1 MTLNDYSDGLHKDD
15 KALVPGNRKELLI
28 NDPNAMRK
36 IRDNYERYHNMIT
49 LDDKNMIADFKP
61 SQEDLKTAQET
72 MLTSMQHREEPYIAG
87 GVNDWIKNAKPGD
100 FISYS
105 PPDYSWQKDALKQ
118 PLDFTYRPIHIPKEI
133 ANDMLIHN
141 ISFTFLEKLDMAWL
155 VIKKAPAL
163 IKGIYI
169 IYSSFERFKM
179 SNDLKTTIMSVIQGI
194 LVILGVFGVSISPEN
209 TEIILQFVG
218 TLFAVLTM
226 IKGWFTNKPDKPKE
240 V

>member
-1 MTLNDYSDGLHKDD
+1 MTLNDYSDGLHEND
-15 KALVPGNRKELLI
+15 KVLVPGSRKEFLI
-28 NDPNAMRK
+28 NDPSAMREL
-36 IRDNYERYHNMIT
+36 RDDYERYHNMIT
-49 LDDKNMIADFKP
+49 LDDKGMMKD
-61 SQEDLKTAQET
+61 S
-72 MLTSMQHREEPYIAG
+72 
-87 GVNDWIKNAKPGD
+87 KPGD

-118 PLDFTYRPIHIPKEI
+118 PLEFVYRPIHIPKEI
-133 ANDMLIHN
+133 TNDMLIHN

-209 TEIILQFVG
+209 TELILQFVG

>member
-1 MTLNDYSDGLHKDD
+1 MTLNDYSDGLHEND
-15 KALVPGNRKELLI
+15 KVLVPGSRKELLI
-28 NDPNAMRK
+28 NDPSAMREL
-36 IRDNYERYHNMIT
+36 RDDYERYHNMIT
-49 LDDKNMIADFKP
+49 LDDKGMMKD
-61 SQEDLKTAQET
+61 S
-72 MLTSMQHREEPYIAG
+72 
-87 GVNDWIKNAKPGD
+87 KPGD

-118 PLDFTYRPIHIPKEI
+118 PLEFVYRPIHIPKEI
-133 ANDMLIHN
+133 TDDMLIHN

-179 SNDLKTTIMSVIQGI
+179 SNDLKTTIMSVIQGLLI
-194 LVILGVFGVSISPEN
+194 ILGVFGVNISPEN

-218 TLFAVLTM
+218 TLYAVLTM
-226 IKGWFTNKPDKPKE
+226 IKGWFTNKPDKEKTKE
-240 V
+240 

>member
-1 MTLNDYSDGLHKDD
+1 MTLNDYSDGLHEND
-15 KALVPGNRKELLI
+15 KVLVPGSRKEFLI
-28 NDPNAMRK
+28 NDPSAMREL
-36 IRDNYERYHNMIT
+36 RDDYERYHNMIT
-49 LDDKNMIADFKP
+49 LDDKGMMKD
-61 SQEDLKTAQET
+61 S
-72 MLTSMQHREEPYIAG
+72 
-87 GVNDWIKNAKPGD
+87 KPGD

-118 PLDFTYRPIHIPKEI
+118 PLEFVYRPIHIPKEI
-133 ANDMLIHN
+133 TDDMLIHN

-209 TEIILQFVG
+209 TELILQFVG

-226 IKGWFTNKPDKPKE
+226 IKGWFTNKPDKEKTKE
-240 V
+240 

>member
-1 MTLNDYSDGLHKDD
+1 MTLNDYSDDLPNESELD
-15 KALVPGNRKELLI
+15 KELREKAI
-28 NDPNAMRK
+28 SESCAK
-36 IRDNYERYHNMIT
+36 IMTKEKIAQDQKAVQEIILSATSKRY
-49 LDDKNMIADFKP
+49 DVG
-61 SQEDLKTAQET
+61 
-72 MLTSMQHREEPYIAG
+72 PYIAG
-87 GVNDWIKNAKPGD
+87 GIHTLIKDAKPGD
-100 FISYS
+100 FIYYS
-105 PPDYSWQKDALKQ
+105 SPDYSWQKDALKQ
-118 PLDFTYRPIHIPKEI
+118 PLEFVYRPIHIPKEI
-133 ANDMLIHN
+133 TNDMLIHN

-179 SNDLKTTIMSVIQGI
+179 SNDLKTTIMSVVQGI

-226 IKGWFTNKPDKPKE
+226 IKGWFTNKPDKEKTKE
-240 V
+240 

>member
-1 MTLNDYSDGLHKDD
+1 MTLNDYSDGLHEDNKV
-15 KALVPGNRKELLI
+15 LVPGSRKEFLI
-28 NDPNAMRK
+28 NDPSAMREL
-36 IRDNYERYHNMIT
+36 RDDYERYHNMIT
-49 LDDKNMIADFKP
+49 LDDKGMMKD
-61 SQEDLKTAQET
+61 S
-72 MLTSMQHREEPYIAG
+72 
-87 GVNDWIKNAKPGD
+87 KPGD

-118 PLDFTYRPIHIPKEI
+118 PLEFVYRPIHIPKEI
-133 ANDMLIHN
+133 TNDMLIHN

-218 TLFAVLTM
+218 TLYAVLTM
-226 IKGWFTNKPDKPKE
+226 IKGWFTNKPDKEKTKE
-240 V
+240 